1 MEQELKMSNS
11 MYTQHVKS
19 KSHGDE
25 VVRGKK
31 REEIQGVGRED
42 TQTYMKV
49 IYFLDWVFFL
59 LLLLFFSSTVKQTEI
74 GMISLSFLLQVHT
87 CETGLKDKQ
96 EGQAMGK
103 EANLLF
109 MQLALPA
116 VMAQFSIQF
125 ITGLIHTQKITTW
138 WIVTLTFLSSSGHFL
153 YEYIHSCHMQD
164 LYVLMSWPQMTFP
177 ALSRKQC

>member
-1 MEQELKMSNS
+1 M
-11 MYTQHVKS
+11 
-19 KSHGDE
+19 
-25 VVRGKK
+25 
-31 REEIQGVGRED
+31 
-42 TQTYMKV
+42 
-49 IYFLDWVFFL
+49 
-59 LLLLFFSSTVKQTEI
+59 KQTEI

-138 WIVTLTFLSSSGHFL
+138 
-153 YEYIHSCHMQD
+153 
-164 LYVLMSWPQMTFP
+164 
-177 ALSRKQC
+177 